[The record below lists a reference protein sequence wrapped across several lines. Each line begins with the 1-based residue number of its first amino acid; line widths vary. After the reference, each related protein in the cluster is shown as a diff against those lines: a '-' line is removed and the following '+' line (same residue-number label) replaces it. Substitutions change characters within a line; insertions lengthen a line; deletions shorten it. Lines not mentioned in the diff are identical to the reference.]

1 MDNIKNNTYYIKKI
15 VRDIEFVLEHTKNVN
30 TYEELGKDEVLLD
43 SVSYNTSVWKFC
55 KINWK
60 F

>member
-43 SVSYNTSVWKFC
+43 SVSYNTSV
-55 KINWK
+55 
-60 F
+60 